1 MIETVSPGRRRYALV
16 LGCAISF
23 FVFAVATS
31 AMPVLFDE
39 ISRDLNL
46 SIVQVGVVWG
56 ASSAA
61 GIVSIIVAGLLAD
74 RYGVRR
80 VLAVFCIMAGV
91 FGAVRGLADS
101 LGTLVGTCILFG
113 LFAEAVPVIVVKT
126 VSQWFHGRNLGAA
139 QGVLTASV
147 GGGLMVGAAISA
159 TVMSPWLGGWH
170 HVLMA
175 YGVVSVVL
183 GLLWFATAPA
193 PPALSSPD
201 IHERPAS
208 FGASLRR
215 VTRSRSVWLIAIAM
229 MGFAGSNKSVMGYLP
244 LYLRNAGWSNTSADG
259 ALAALNAAGTSCAIP
274 FALLSDRLGRRKTVL
289 MPALVISIA
298 GTFMLAWFTTPA
310 VWLFAVMVGMV
321 RDMIWAMAATMAVEA
336 EGIGPENAGTAV
348 GLVHSFTRLGYTIA
362 PPAGNALAAASPGA
376 PYLVWAGLGVLA
388 FIFFWMVPEKRN
400 RPLVGAGQAGPS

>member
-1 MIETVSPGRRRYALV
+1 MNALVSPGRRRYAFI
-16 LGCAISF
+16 LGCSISF

-31 AMPVLFDE
+31 ALPVLFSE
-39 ISRDLNL
+39 IARELDL

-80 VLAVFCIMAGV
+80 VLAVFCVMAGV
-91 FGAVRGLADS
+91 FGAVRGLSHS
-101 LGTLVGTCILFG
+101 LGALIGTSILFG
-113 LFAEAVPVIVVKT
+113 LFAEAVPVVVVKS
-126 VSQWFHGRNLGAA
+126 VSQWFHGRGLGTA

-147 GGGLMVGAAISA
+147 GGGLMTGAALSA

-170 HVLMA
+170 HVLLA
-175 YGVVSVVL
+175 YGAVSVVL

-201 IHERPAS
+201 IHERRPAS
-208 FGASLRR
+208 FRVSLGR

-274 FALLSDRLGRRKTVL
+274 FTLLSDRLGRRKTVL
-289 MPALVISIA
+289 MPALVVSVA
-298 GTFMLAWFTTPA
+298 GTLLLTWFTTPA

-321 RDMIWAMAATMAVEA
+321 RDMVWAIAATMAVEA

-348 GLVHSFTRLGYTIA
+348 GLVHSFTRLGYTFA
-362 PPAGNALAAASPGA
+362 PPAGNALAAAAPGA
-376 PYLVWAGLGVLA
+376 PFLVWAGLGTLA
-388 FIFFWMVPEKRN
+388 FVFFWLVPEKSN
-400 RPLVGAGQAGPS
+400 RPA